1 MSTLASTVMRKNW
14 PISLSQDLRTAF
26 THALIFWRWRNFP
39 RWASQIKCLCAAE
52 TLAWLGGW
60 PNIGALNTASMLLP
74 DPRQDVNLGLPL
86 SRRVLFSTEP
96 TTFWASLSN
105 LHEPNAY
112 CLSHF
117 HVPLGLPLKNEN
129 QMLIVFLV
137 FFTYP
142 QDSPQ
147 TP

>member
-1 MSTLASTVMRKNW
+1 MQEKLN
-14 PISLSQDLRTAF
+14 
-26 THALIFWRWRNFP
+26 
-39 RWASQIKCLCAAE
+39 
-52 TLAWLGGW
+52 
-60 PNIGALNTASMLLP
+60 GALNTASMILP
-74 DPRQDVNLGLPL
+74 DPRQGVNLGLPL

-129 QMLIVFLV
+129 QMLTVFLV
-137 FFTYP
+137 FFAYP

-147 TP
+147 PLR